1 MRFKTPTLLLPRR
14 RALAC
19 LGAAATALLLAA
31 CGKPAD
37 TAAPAA
43 AASAAAPRVIVVGT
57 DPVYPPF
64 EWQNEKGEI
73 VGFEIDLMRAVAER
87 AGLQVKFVAT
97 PWEGMFN
104 ALAQGDR
111 DALMHAIT
119 ITEERKPTMDFT
131 APYFDASQLIAVPQ
145 DAKVAS
151 MADLKPLRVA
161 VQTGTTGD
169 DVVSRLLGKTHPRI
183 RRFESIPLALR
194 ELENGG
200 VDAVVADNGVVAH
213 YVANNV
219 GGRFKTVSDPAFV
232 PEQYGIVVK
241 KGDAELLSL
250 LNDGLAKARADG
262 THARLMAQYFGASA
276 AR

>member
-1 MRFKTPTLLLPRR
+1 MTSAPRLSR
-14 RALAC
+14 RLTLAC
-19 LGAAATALLLAA
+19 LGSALLLAA

-37 TAAPAA
+37 SAAPAAA

-64 EWQNEKGEI
+64 EWQDEKGEI

-119 ITEERKPTMDFT
+119 ITEERKPTMDFS

-145 DAKVAS
+145 DSKVTA

-169 DVVSRLLGKTHPRI
+169 DVVSQLLGKTHPRI

-213 YVANNV
+213 YVAHN
-219 GGRFKTVSDPAFV
+219 GAGRFKTVSDPAFV

-241 KGDAELLSL
+241 KGHAELLAL
-250 LNDGLAKARADG
+250 LDDGLAKARADG
-262 THARLMAQYFGASA
+262 THARLMAQYFGAPA